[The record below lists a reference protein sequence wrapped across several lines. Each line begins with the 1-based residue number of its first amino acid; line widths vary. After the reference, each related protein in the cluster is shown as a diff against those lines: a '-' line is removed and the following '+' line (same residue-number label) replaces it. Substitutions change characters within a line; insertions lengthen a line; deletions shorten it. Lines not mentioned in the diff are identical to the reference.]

1 MMMSFSFLPFPFL
14 SFFFFFQLFFFFVC
28 VYYYVNKQFFEHRHQ
43 SE

>member
-14 SFFFFFQLFFFFVC
+14 SFFFFFQLFFFLC
-28 VYYYVNKQFFEHRHQ
+28 VYYYVNKQYFEHRHQ